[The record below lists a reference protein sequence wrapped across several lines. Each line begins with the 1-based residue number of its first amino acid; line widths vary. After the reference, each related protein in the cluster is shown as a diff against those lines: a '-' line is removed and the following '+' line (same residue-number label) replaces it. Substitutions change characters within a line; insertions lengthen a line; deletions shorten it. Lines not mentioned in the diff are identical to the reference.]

1 MMNWLAN
8 LKDKLVDKFNVQI
21 RLLQLNFVEKTSVV
35 LSYIGLG
42 ALMLFILCIVLLFLG
57 LGLGEFFAD
66 LLDSRAMGY
75 FASAGVF
82 ILLMI
87 LVYLLRKN
95 ILGSIANLFVNI
107 LTEDSE
113 EELRS
118 EEVSIKKD

>member
-1 MMNWLAN
+1 MMNWFAN

-75 FASAGVF
+75 FASAGLF
-82 ILLMI
+82 IFLMVLI
-87 LVYLLRKN
+87 YLLRKN
-95 ILGSIANLFVNI
+95 ILGAIANLFVNI
-107 LTEDSE
+107 LTDDPEDEVASE
-113 EELRS
+113 DATS
-118 EEVSIKKD
+118 